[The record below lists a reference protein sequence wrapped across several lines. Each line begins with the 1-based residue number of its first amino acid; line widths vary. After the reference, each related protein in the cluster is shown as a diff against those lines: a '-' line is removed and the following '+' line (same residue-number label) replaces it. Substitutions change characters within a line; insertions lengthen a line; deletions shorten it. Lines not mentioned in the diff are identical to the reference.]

1 MIFQR
6 LRVFVSSKMQE
17 LAPERQALRAA
28 LDALKVDAWVFEQD
42 AGARPVS
49 IEKAFLEE
57 VEAAD
62 LYIGLFWKGYGD
74 YTIEEYEHARKLGKD
89 CLIYEKRALNGQR
102 DPRLQAF
109 LDRIGN
115 VERGL
120 TIKWFDDP
128 LQLSE
133 AIKDDVAKWQAR
145 IIRERRTPQINLNLS
160 LAEKKERDELLIL
173 LRKVKEFWVEGVLE
187 KSVHGQALIDL
198 DKEAWTEKTE
208 HPWEQILELPDQ
220 TSRRLRPGELIGE
233 LFSEVGRSLLILG
246 GPGSGKTITLLVLA
260 RELISCAEGDP
271 VQPIPVVFN
280 LSSWIDPRQN
290 LLDWLIVELLAK
302 YQVPKRISNRWL
314 EENWLVPLLDGLDEV
329 MTANQLACVEAI
341 NAYVQNHGA
350 PGLAV
355 CSRLKEYTDLPV
367 RLHVTG
373 AICLQPL
380 TPEQVKGYVARSG
393 DALSGLSAVLDKDQA
408 LLTLAETPLML
419 DVMSMA
425 YRDLPAE
432 ELSSDLLNTEKE
444 RRSHLFDTYIDKMF
458 IRKGKGAQEYA
469 REQTLGWLSWLASG
483 MQQHGQT
490 VFLIEQ
496 LQPSWL
502 AKGGQRVV
510 YIFGSRMVAW
520 FIFWLIL
527 SLTSLSCNLVEGQ
540 SLKLVD
546 LLFFAPIC
554 GLIGGLIFG
563 LVIGL
568 LDNWQYSS
576 RERREQTSPG
586 WQRIWGISAS
596 RSAARSLKS
605 DITSVE
611 TLRWS
616 RADIQKALVGGLYSL
631 LIFGA
636 YAGFTFGRKP
646 SWNYGLATGLIL
658 GILGPVVNAFFF
670 GLQRGILDTKGVPNL
685 GIKLSIRNALV
696 AGGIGLAVFG
706 LLSEI
711 LYGLNFGLRDF
722 LEKGLL
728 TWKINFQLSSGLREA
743 LPFALLI
750 GPLLGLIAFFV
761 YGGRDAIRH
770 YTLRF
775 ILYWKGHT
783 PLRYANFLDY
793 AARLVFLQKVG
804 GGYIFIHRLLLEHF
818 ATMEDER
825 KTLPELGSALR
836 PRSVYKPAL

>member
-17 LAPERQALRAA
+17 LAPERQALKAA

-49 IEKAFLEE
+49 IETAFLGE
-57 VEAAD
+57 VEVAD
-62 LYIGLFWKGYGD
+62 LYIGIFWKGYGD
-74 YTIEEYEHARKLGKD
+74 YTIQEFEHARKLGKD
-89 CLIYEKRALNGQR
+89 CLIYEKRVALDGQR
-102 DPRLQAF
+102 DPPLQAF
-109 LDRIGN
+109 LDRLGN
-115 VERGL
+115 VETGL

-160 LAEKKERDELLIL
+160 LAEKKERDELLTL
-173 LRKVKEFWVEGVLE
+173 LRKVKEFWLEGVLE

-198 DKEAWTEKTE
+198 SKEVWTEKTE
-208 HPWEQILELPDQ
+208 NPWAQILELPDQ
-220 TSRRLRPGELIGE
+220 TSRTLRPGEPIGE
-233 LFSEVGRSLLILG
+233 LFAEIGRSLLILG
-246 GPGSGKTITLLVLA
+246 APGSGKTITLLDLA
-260 RELISCAEGDP
+260 RDLISRAESDAS
-271 VQPIPVVFN
+271 QPIPVVFN
-280 LSSWIDPRQN
+280 LSSWTDPRRI
-290 LLDWLIVELLAK
+290 LSDWLIDELLSK
-302 YQVPKRISNRWL
+302 YQVPKKIASRWL
-314 EENWLVPLLDGLDEV
+314 EASWIVPLLDGLDEV
-329 MTANQLACVEAI
+329 MTANQSACVEAI
-341 NAYVQNHGA
+341 NSHVQNNGV
-350 PGLAV
+350 PGLAA
-355 CSRLKEYTDLPV
+355 CSRLKEYTDLPI
-367 RLHVTG
+367 RLNVTG
-373 AICLQPL
+373 AVCLQPL
-380 TPEQVKGYVARSG
+380 TPEQVKNYVAHSG
-393 DALSGLSAVLDKDQA
+393 DALAGLNTALDKDPVLQ
-408 LLTLAETPLML
+408 TLAETPLML

-432 ELSSDLLNTEKE
+432 ELTSTTLNTEKE
-444 RRSHLFDTYIDKMF
+444 RRSHLFNTYIDKMF
-458 IRKGKGAQEYA
+458 IRKGKGTQGYA

-502 AKGGQRVV
+502 TKRAQRVV
-510 YIFGSRMVAW
+510 YVLGSRIVAALIFG
-520 FIFWLIL
+520 LIL
-527 SLTSLSCNLVEGQ
+527 GLIVVLDAGLVGGF
-540 SLKLVD
+540 KLVD
-546 LLFFAPIC
+546 QLFFGLIS

-563 LVIGL
+563 AVIGL
-568 LDNWQYSS
+568 LSAFRS
-576 RERREQTSPG
+576 RH
-586 WQRIWGISAS
+586 
-596 RSAARSLKS
+596 RSVTS

-616 RADIQKALVGGLYSL
+616 RADIQKALVWGLYSL

-658 GILGPVVNAFFF
+658 GILIPVVNAFFF

-722 LEKGLL
+722 LGKGLL
-728 TWKINFQLSSGLREA
+728 TWKVNFQLSSGLREA

-761 YGGRDAIRH
+761 YGGQDVIKH

-818 ATMEDER
+818 AAMEDER
-825 KTLPELGSALR
+825 KKLPELGSALR